1 VLDVGSQMDEE
12 DLSMISTMCLM
23 LDLTIVIVQ
32 ISCLH
37 IMFGVFNNLL
47 MYEQSL
53 TIGFWFIYCLGN

>member
-1 VLDVGSQMDEE
+1 MLDVGSQMDEE
-12 DLSMISTMCLM
+12 DLFMISMICLM

-53 TIGFWFIYCLGN
+53 TIGL